1 MWKLY
6 LTNRRII
13 NLIGQAERCISTQNY
28 LGVTGAVQILVSQ
41 FPIAFHLLIENK
53 SYFLD
58 AGYEISEVYL
68 TELLKL
74 LLEAQER
81 EDYVGLV
88 DILKL
93 QMAPL
98 FLDVQEIIRSR
109 EGFLFDEELY
119 ALNMER
125 LQEKD
130 ATLYRQLS
138 DADVIHEK
146 SAYRDCQYIVESTTD
161 GYYALGF
168 IEDGGSYYV
177 NARYDAMTDAQR
189 FAETYFDV
197 TQEAYLG
204 IGLGMGLHWEVLHQ
218 QNPDMKLDIVEPDI
232 GVLQLAF
239 TYMDMSWYF
248 DSDGVTIHYDPDCKT
263 MLSLLEDADRRMVAL
278 RPYIRHI
285 RNEKVRHVLEECMLR
300 EDTIR
305 QQKNDFY
312 LNSKANFAKCVA
324 YVDELE
330 SDLQGRTVVLVA
342 GGPSL
347 DKNIEELKARR
358 ADTVVIAVGTIFKKL
373 LSNGIR
379 PDYVVISD
387 AKPFIYGQ
395 LEGLE
400 EEQIPMILLSTA
412 YRKIVENYQGK
423 TYLACQAGYKRAEDY
438 AKEHGYA
445 IYNTG
450 GSVITLAL
458 EIVIRMKAKRIIC
471 VGLDLA
477 FTGNQDHA
485 VGTYQARQILAEG
498 TISVSDVDGNMVS
511 TNRPFNRYRLWIER
525 RLQEA
530 DVTMP
535 VFDATEG
542 GALIQGMQIVKL
554 SQVLQ

>member
-1 MWKLY
+1 M
-6 LTNRRII
+6 
-13 NLIGQAERCISTQNY
+13 
-28 LGVTGAVQILVSQ
+28 
-41 FPIAFHLLIENK
+41 
-53 SYFLD
+53 
-58 AGYEISEVYL
+58 
-68 TELLKL
+68 
-74 LLEAQER
+74 
-81 EDYVGLV
+81 
-88 DILKL
+88 
-93 QMAPL
+93 
-98 FLDVQEIIRSR
+98 
-109 EGFLFDEELY
+109 
-119 ALNMER
+119 
-125 LQEKD
+125 
-130 ATLYRQLS
+130 
-138 DADVIHEK
+138 
-146 SAYRDCQYIVESTTD
+146 
-161 GYYALGF
+161 
-168 IEDGGSYYV
+168 
-177 NARYDAMTDAQR
+177 
-189 FAETYFDV
+189 
-197 TQEAYLG
+197 
-204 IGLGMGLHWEVLHQ
+204 
-218 QNPDMKLDIVEPDI
+218 
-232 GVLQLAF
+232 
-239 TYMDMSWYF
+239 
-248 DSDGVTIHYDPDCKT
+248 
-263 MLSLLEDADRRMVAL
+263 

-285 RNEKVRHVLEECMLR
+285 RNEKVRQVLEECMLR

-312 LNSKANFAKCVA
+312 LNSKANFAQCTA

-347 DKNIEELKARR
+347 DKYIEELKARR

-412 YRKIVENYQGK
+412 YRKIVENYQGT

-498 TISVSDVDGNMVS
+498 TISVPDVDGNMVS

-542 GALIQGMQIVKL
+542 GALIHGMQIVKL